1 MKDVFDFVRWQ
12 WSKWQG
18 WQRVY
23 AVSMFMIIVGF
34 VMPGVIG
41 ALLLVI
47 GVTSILSWLFKW
59 AIWDSVT
66 NAYNEYKKEKQEN
79 EQTKDS

>member
-1 MKDVFDFVRWQ
+1 MKEIFDFLAWQ
-12 WSKWQG
+12 WNKWQG

-23 AVSMFMIIVGF
+23 AVSMCMIATGF

-41 ALLLVI
+41 ALLLVV

-59 AIWDSVT
+59 AIWDSVS
-66 NAYNEYKKEKQEN
+66 NAYTEFKKEKQED
-79 EQTKDS
+79 EQIKNS

>member
-1 MKDVFDFVRWQ
+1 MKDILDFITWQ

-23 AVSMFMIIVGF
+23 AVSMLMIIIGF
-34 VMPGVIG
+34 VMPGIIG
-41 ALLLVI
+41 ALLLVV

-59 AIWDSVT
+59 AIWDSVS
-66 NAYNEYKKEKQEN
+66 NAYQEFKKEKQEN
-79 EQTKDS
+79 EQNKDS